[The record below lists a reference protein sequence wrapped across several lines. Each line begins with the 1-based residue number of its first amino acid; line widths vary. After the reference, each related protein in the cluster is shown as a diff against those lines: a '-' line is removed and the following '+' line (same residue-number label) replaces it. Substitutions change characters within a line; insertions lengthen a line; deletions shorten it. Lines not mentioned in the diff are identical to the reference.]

1 MSESAKVVPWLYW
14 SIVPLH
20 RALMHLYFGRITII
34 GRENL
39 PQIGPAVFASKHASR
54 WDSLVL
60 ALLST
65 ESLRYMSRS
74 DQMTGIQGWIV
85 GCLGGFSVDP
95 IHPTVSS
102 MRTAIAVLHSGKKLV
117 VFPEGGIVRDQP
129 LRPLKTGLARLV
141 LQAEATST
149 QPFSVPIVPISL
161 YYSPTPA
168 PRSEVF
174 VVIGPSIQV
183 QQYRRSNNKQTAQ
196 AVTEALQRS
205 ILDGLEREE
214 EISKGSTEDKR
225 L

>member
-14 SIVPLH
+14 SIVPIH
-20 RALMHLYFGRITII
+20 RAFMHLYFGRITII

-39 PQIGPAVFASKHASR
+39 PKTGPAVFASKHFSR

-85 GCLGGFSVDP
+85 GRLGGFSVDP
-95 IHPTVSS
+95 VHPTVSS

-141 LQAEATST
+141 LQAEAIAT
-149 QPFSVPIVPISL
+149 QPLSVPVVPISL
-161 YYSPTPA
+161 YYSPTAA
-168 PRSEVF
+168 PRARVF
-174 VVIGPSIQV
+174 VLISPPIQTE
-183 QQYRRSNNKQTAQ
+183 QYRQSNNKQTAQ
-196 AVTEALQRS
+196 AFTEALQKS
-205 ILDGLEREE
+205 ILSGLERVKGLSKEATEE
-214 EISKGSTEDKR
+214 TP